1 MARYHLRASLT
12 REAFPTP
19 RASGDGLKLVERADN
34 GTSIGIRAGSPNGC
48 PADDPE
54 GGR

>member
-12 REAFPTP
+12 KETFPTP
-19 RASGDGLKLVERADN
+19 YASGDGPKLVEQAD
-34 GTSIGIRAGSPNGC
+34 GGQSVGIRAGSPNGC